1 MPTYY
6 QCIYIDSQWQES
18 EINSMI
24 DFAGGIFYTFYQV
37 APLHRNIWLG
47 AGLDGRPGGS
57 LWPLCDV
64 LFNVVKKWKVNRA
77 KECQIYL
84 FLSKQGTIFHQTIAE
99 KTTKGVIF
107 QLKQEFIQ
115 PLVSYKDLYIHV
127 LRPLLLLV
135 GNRDFSIDDVH
146 ILYTSVLP
154 MAHSSFQTLPLLC
167 TSSTCVGSIAYRH
180 RKNFCSTRH
189 SQKQLKEL

>member
-1 MPTYY
+1 
-6 QCIYIDSQWQES
+6 
-18 EINSMI
+18 MI

-47 AGLDGRPGGS
+47 AGLDGCPGGS
-57 LWPLCDV
+57 LWPLCDM

-84 FLSKQGTIFHQTIAE
+84 FLSKPGTIFHQTKAE

-115 PLVSYKDLYIHV
+115 PLVSYKGLYIHV
-127 LRPLLLLV
+127 LRPLLLLD

-146 ILYTSVLP
+146 IP
-154 MAHSSFQTLPLLC
+154 SFPWHTPVSKHC
-167 TSSTCVGSIAYRH
+167 PYCVPQARVCSIPYRH
-180 RKNFCSTRH
+180 RKNCFCSTRH